1 MGISMARRYLP
12 PATAGV
18 FGALPL
24 TGLYFGIVSWGESPY
39 HALALFWEDRLIV
52 TPLVLGLGVQVALH
66 TVLKMRLFVP
76 VVAVAAILLTWVIG

>member
-1 MGISMARRYLP
+1 M
-12 PATAGV
+12 
-18 FGALPL
+18 
-24 TGLYFGIVSWGESPY
+24 SPV